1 MLLVYVLGI
10 YFSKEVDEMRCLV
23 IRTLLEESLTEVI
36 DTLPRASGKL
46 LQLSEN
52 RADRC

>member
-1 MLLVYVLGI
+1 MLLVFVLGI
-10 YFSKEVDEMRCLV
+10 NFSKEIDGMRWLV
-23 IRTLLEESLTEVI
+23 IHTLLEESLTEVI
-36 DTLPRASGKL
+36 DTLPRTNWEL